1 MKVNRQISN
10 GIYARLILCVVL
22 FVLFGYFMPY
32 SGSLNGSL
40 MTNDV
45 WYWFFSTVAQSFVAI
60 VSVLVVVYTFNKD
73 NIKYSN
79 NKNYLETIFS
89 FSILVGFIILF
100 FSLMLI
106 PFASIPFGNT
116 YNITIKLIMIYGF
129 LGLCF
134 FDIIY
139 TIIFI
144 HSLCTTSSDEIGIIS
159 EINDNVSDEK
169 TPDVKDENEML
180 T

>member
-1 MKVNRQISN
+1 MKINHQISY
-10 GIYARLILCVVL
+10 GIYARLILSVTL
-22 FVLFGYFMPY
+22 FVLLGHLMDY
-32 SGSLNGSL
+32 SGLLNGSL
-40 MTNDV
+40 ITNDV

-73 NIKYSN
+73 SIKYSN
-79 NKNYLETIFS
+79 EKSYLETIFS
-89 FSILVGFIILF
+89 FSMLVGFFIIF

-116 YNITIKLIMIYGF
+116 YNITIKLIIIHGF

-139 TIIFI
+139 TMKFI
-144 HSLCTTSSDEIGIIS
+144 HSLCTTSDEIETPT

-169 TPDVKDENEML
+169 DEKEML
-180 T
+180 A